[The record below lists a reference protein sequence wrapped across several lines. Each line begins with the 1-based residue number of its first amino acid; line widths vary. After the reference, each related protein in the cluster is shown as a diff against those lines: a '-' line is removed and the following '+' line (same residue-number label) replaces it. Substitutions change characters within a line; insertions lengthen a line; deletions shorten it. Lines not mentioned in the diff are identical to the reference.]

1 MCREGVNLTQFK
13 MAINHLAE
21 EIELSRKG
29 VLQWQVI
36 LSSATLKELKNLLM
50 EVDKSLSESAS
61 KLQTVLKKA
70 SELVDSDIDEVE
82 ITPL

>member
-29 VLQWQVI
+29 VSQWQVV
-36 LSSATLKELKNLLM
+36 LSSASLEELKNLLT
-50 EVDKSLSESAS
+50 EVDRSLSESAG